1 MYLVNKTNKWIRLF
15 FHSELLARVGT
26 DTRTRT
32 QFKHHI
38 ATEQSGWWNTVYSRM
53 RVSLHLLIVSFC
65 YLLPNHSNAITA
77 KSKSRLI
84 WLHVNIK
91 TRWKLFTSV
100 FALFKILALQLKWWS
115 LENPTWCKKINII
128 PYKENIKL
136 ILKDDDGIRAMLDF
150 AFYLYVT

>member
-32 QFKHHI
+32 QCKHHI

-53 RVSLHLLIVSFC
+53 RVSLHLLIVSS
-65 YLLPNHSNAITA
+65 LLLA
-77 KSKSRLI
+77 SKSFKCHI